1 MGFAPEYFQ
10 TTLSQVAIA
19 EKGFIDRKC
28 SAEPRKTLMLDF
40 SW

>member
-19 EKGFIDRKC
+19 EKGLIDKNC
-28 SAEPRKTLMLDF
+28 SAAPKKTLMLDF
-40 SW
+40 S